1 MLIHSFD
8 IGSTMPQSV
17 EQQVL
22 LTKYTLRHLS
32 KYVKVRAPYIF
43 VCKDIKIEKVLTM
56 PATIPR
62 KEKCILFIYYIY
74 LKQQVY

>member
-1 MLIHSFD
+1 MGFSLHKLFSFRGRWSMLIHSFD

-32 KYVKVRAPYIF
+32 K
-43 VCKDIKIEKVLTM
+43 
-56 PATIPR
+56 
-62 KEKCILFIYYIY
+62 
-74 LKQQVY
+74 